1 MRAPARSRPSLR
13 ASRRTA
19 RPTRHCLNQH
29 TKMSAI
35 FNFSSLVV
43 VLLLFVCTTAYL
55 RALRPTIFDG
65 HLTAEDLADPQSHR
79 RRTGVRGFCWRAS
92 RVGERASPYVAV
104 SLAAMAVH
112 IMVA

>member
-1 MRAPARSRPSLR
+1 MPKISI
-13 ASRRTA
+13 
-19 RPTRHCLNQH
+19 Q
-29 TKMSAI
+29 MSAI

-65 HLTAEDLADPQSHR
+65 SLTAEDLADPQSHR

-112 IMVA
+112 IMVS